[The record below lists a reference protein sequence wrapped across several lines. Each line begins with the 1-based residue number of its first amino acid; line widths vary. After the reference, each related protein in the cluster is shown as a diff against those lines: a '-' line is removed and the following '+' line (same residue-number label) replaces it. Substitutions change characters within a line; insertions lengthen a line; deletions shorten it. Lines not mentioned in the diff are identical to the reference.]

1 MNPFGEAERA
11 RKRESLLK
19 ATEADLEKITAA
31 CARARAPLRGEDK
44 IALRVGKVLN
54 RRKVAKHFTIDIGED
69 RFSYH
74 RNQDCIA
81 AEAKLDGIYV
91 LRTSVEAGDLDSP
104 EVVSSYMPTGPS
116 AWRRWG
122 IANESESRRQWPRSV
137 RDKCPLRSSYA
148 GVPLT
153 LCTRTRQASLGLSP
167 RDCVWSPRPGMR
179 LTLRR
184 PG

>member
-81 AEAKLDGIYV
+81 AEAKLDGHLV
-91 LRTSVEAGDLDSP
+91 NGKLHASPAGIATF
-104 EVVSSYMPTGPS
+104 SYRITPFFPRGRCRLALAGYRAVRPAPS
-116 AWRRWG
+116 AG
-122 IANESESRRQWPRSV
+122 
-137 RDKCPLRSSYA
+137 
-148 GVPLT
+148 
-153 LCTRTRQASLGLSP
+153 
-167 RDCVWSPRPGMR
+167 
-179 LTLRR
+179 
-184 PG
+184 